1 MRLINLFFGVLLVLV
16 ISKGNLFSQFHV
28 LSTVELKISFD
39 DEYLNLPKQIV
50 LTRIDPR
57 EKKNV
62 YFVNIIRGQSKY
74 SIYDIEPG
82 KYILSTTDNSR
93 NSEYFSKN

>member
-16 ISKGNLFSQFHV
+16 ISNGNLSSQFHV

-50 LTRIDPR
+50 LTRLNPG

-62 YFVNIIRGQSKY
+62 YFVNKY
-74 SIYDIEPG
+74 SKRAEQVFYLRHRTRQIHC
-82 KYILSTTDNSR
+82 
-93 NSEYFSKN
+93 FMQ